1 MPISPDFEAAEL
13 TCPGEPYRPTTELI
27 RTMRP
32 FFLRTIDLM
41 TRLTVRKEPVRFV
54 SSTDSKESSLM
65 RSSSW
70 SSVMPALA
78 ISTSMGPWASSAAAI
93 AASRLSPSVT
103 SAATVSAPSGPPSPD
118 LLVTATWSPRRRNS
132 SAIERPIPRLPP
144 VIRTLRGCGVL
155 SDIVDSL
162 VDGACTGHGGWQGS
176 HPRAITSVL
185 YDTGRDDVGIRGG
198 KPGPELRSSEGA
210 TRWRIA
216 STLHRTGPSTTRPG
230 RRPRGGSR
238 IRPGARP
245 PRAGTSGSTPTLPPS
260 RPPRSRPSP
269 VLSPPLQCPVLSPP
283 LQWRLRRTSSRSP
296 SLRLRPIRKRS
307 RSRSPRL
314 RPIRTWS
321 IRSPSSPMTTRRGSS
336 RPDHSTAIP
345 PSSPRRT
352 RPPTRTP
359 PGSSPA
365 AHKHRSPAMS
375 PRPPRLDRKST
386 RLNSSH
392 VAISYAVFCLTPPS
406 PSSLPPL
413 SLHDALPILEH
424 PVPVVTDDDETRVVS
439 TGPQH
444 RDPAV
449 EPEEDQAADEDAT
462 RIVPSRAQTP
472 VAGDEPTA
480 TSSPERD
487 EARAAD
493 TAEYPGPD
501 LQADLAQQAPYETAQ
516 PAEPG
521 AQQPAQGQPPAAPS
535 PFETAAVEPEVGQPA
550 TSPGQSAPTQGYGE
564 PAPGQGYDQAS
575 SDHGQGSPAYGP
587 AAPAHGQRPL
597 AHGQASPDYGP
608 ASPTYGQAPSYGQ
621 VSPAP
626 SYGAP
631 SPSPGHGQAPASPAP
646 WSPAQGSPGMDSAA
660 GWTASTGRAAETPQK
675 GLVARFWWV
684 GCIVLFLG
692 AVLFAALIVLIILLS
707 DGQGQAHGADPAE
720 IGRAHV

>member
-1 MPISPDFEAAEL
+1 
-13 TCPGEPYRPTTELI
+13 
-27 RTMRP
+27 
-32 FFLRTIDLM
+32 
-41 TRLTVRKEPVRFV
+41 
-54 SSTDSKESSLM
+54 
-65 RSSSW
+65 
-70 SSVMPALA
+70 
-78 ISTSMGPWASSAAAI
+78 MGPWASSAAAI

-103 SAATVSAPSGPPSPD
+103 SAATVRAPSGPPSPD

-162 VDGACTGHGGWQGS
+162 VDGAVHGARRMAGIASACDHVSALRYGARRCRDPRGETRPGTSLLGRCNQMAYRFNPPPNWPIDDPAWSPPPGWQPDPSWGPAPEGWNFWVHADAPAES
-176 HPRAITSVL
+176 AAPEPTE
-185 YDTGRDDVGIRGG
+185 
-198 KPGPELRSSEGA
+198 PGPEPTSAVEA
-210 TRWRIA
+210 APDVEPEPIA
-216 STLHRTGPSTTRPG
+216 EAEADPEAEPEQV
-230 RRPRGGSR
+230 
-238 IRPGARP
+238 AE
-245 PRAGTSGSTPTLPPS
+245 AEAD
-260 RPPRSRPSP
+260 
-269 VLSPPLQCPVLSPP
+269 
-283 LQWRLRRTSSRSP
+283 
-296 SLRLRPIRKRS
+296 
-307 RSRSPRL
+307 
-314 RPIRTWS
+314 
-321 IRSPSSPMTTRRGSS
+321 
-336 RPDHSTAIP
+336 PD
-345 PSSPRRT
+345 
-352 RPPTRTP
+352 
-359 PGSSPA
+359 
-365 AHKHRSPAMS
+365 
-375 PRPPRLDRKST
+375 
-386 RLNSSH
+386 
-392 VAISYAVFCLTPPS
+392 V
-406 PSSLPPL
+406 
-413 SLHDALPILEH
+413 EH

-444 RDPAV
+444 HDPAV

-550 TSPGQSAPTQGYGE
+550 TSPGQPAPTQGYGE

-587 AAPAHGQRPL
+587 AAPAHGQRPP

-631 SPSPGHGQAPASPAP
+631 SPSPGYGQAPASPAP
-646 WSPAQGSPGMDSAA
+646 WSPAQGSPGMDSAV
-660 GWTASTGRAAETPQK
+660 GSTASTGRAAETPQK

-707 DGQGQAHGADPAE
+707 DGQGQAHGADPAAPRTSVVAE
-720 IGRAHV
+720 ETTDTHTWDTPA